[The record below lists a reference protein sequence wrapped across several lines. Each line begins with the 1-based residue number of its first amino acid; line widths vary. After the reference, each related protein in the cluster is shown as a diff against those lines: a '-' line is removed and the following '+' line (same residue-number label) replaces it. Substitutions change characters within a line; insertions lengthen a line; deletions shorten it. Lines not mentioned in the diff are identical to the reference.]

1 MVSKLLLNGVE
12 YDDNNQNDNNNNANI
27 GEVLQGNPSCLARCM
42 RVQQQDTAVCGH
54 AEQIV
59 MVLRCCSGVIS

>member
-1 MVSKLLLNGVE
+1 MLLDGIE
-12 YDDNNQNDNNNNANI
+12 YDDNKQNVDNNNDNI
-27 GEVLQGNPSCLARCM
+27 SEVLQGNPSCLARCM